1 MTSMRKEEVQKTNE
15 TFQELKDR
23 INDKNYELS
32 IVYRKNLAYKQDNI
46 EKEKIIKD
54 LKERYVDIESKLKSV
69 EGEKLLLKT
78 MNNNQVEI
86 MKSEINLLKT
96 SLDDVGQTIK
106 QINIYRDALD
116 NWKFINE
123 KNYNTKSPVDLISIA
138 KNDRK
143 ETLLIY
149 EQLSAIMNN
158 QIEEY
163 DSQLERLKQKKDNSV
178 INYDQY
184 LEELQKVMDGFKN
197 RVKNLFDEQEQ
208 LRSHYRKLNEIISN
222 YINGNRFS
230 KTNILLDNI
239 NKMYSI
245 MVVYS
250 EDHGYTYKVINN
262 VEFCH
267 KCKAKTVLCPHK
279 KFDITY
285 EIPVSA
291 TNIRIVHPDLFIW
304 KPESNIV
311 EEVDNT
317 IETEDIDGKTI
328 DVKEIT
334 KLPTYQKIWNYFF
347 FKQNG
352 VKPALSREY
361 SYSKLVAIIWEVFN
375 ARYVVEEDP
384 NFMNQEHLKT
394 FTESFF
400 TFINKKYIIEK
411 ISKYV
416 LHDIIKALQ
425 ENENLPIVTLFSRT
439 LSGEEDCS
447 WKYYYI
453 LSQFI
458 RSYNNFNSN
467 NVSKIFKTIYPMKN
481 ESFYE
486 EIEFDYQSFCKAKS
500 TKETFLDY
508 ILFLIKKQAE
518 PNYLFFLEILHR
530 YDHRNNGYLEFA
542 EYIEFANQ
550 MIPKASYNTVELQ
563 YRISEQI
570 TRRSDRVPL
579 ERLSYI
585 TCFLFVLSVKK
596 NFRWKFVESLTKEY
610 INHSNASY
618 LENVNIEELNR
629 IIEKAKQDTIDPEA
643 VENEEKKM
651 SERVDQLLK
660 RDGIDMEVVNDCIKN
675 GKPIPED
682 IANEIINREC
692 SKRFPS
698 NTNLKAQERADEIL
712 ANRTKIKLFGSN
724 DSITEDG
731 VEKTETKNNNN
742 NNEDDGYTNNNNTE
756 NNEDNNN
763 NNNIENNNTENKGD
777 NNINT
782 SNKESETTE
791 SNDNNNNNEK
801 NNEAADTSN
810 NNKESNDTDTNKESA
825 DNENSKANTDNNNN
839 DDNSNNNKDTS
850 NAETNKQ
857 NDDNNNDNS
866 TNDNNDTG
874 INNENNN
881 ENANES
887 EETNTSTS

>member
-1 MTSMRKEEVQKTNE
+1 
-15 TFQELKDR
+15 
-23 INDKNYELS
+23 
-32 IVYRKNLAYKQDNI
+32 
-46 EKEKIIKD
+46 
-54 LKERYVDIESKLKSV
+54 
-69 EGEKLLLKT
+69 

-86 MKSEINLLKT
+86 MKSEINLLK
-96 SLDDVGQTIK
+96 
-106 QINIYRDALD
+106 
-116 NWKFINE
+116 
-123 KNYNTKSPVDLISIA
+123 SIA

-184 LEELQKVMDGFKN
+184 LEE
-197 RVKNLFDEQEQ
+197 
-208 LRSHYRKLNEIISN
+208 
-222 YINGNRFS
+222 
-230 KTNILLDNI
+230 
-239 NKMYSI
+239 
-245 MVVYS
+245 VVYS

-481 ESFYE
+481 
-486 EIEFDYQSFCKAKS
+486 
-500 TKETFLDY
+500 
-508 ILFLIKKQAE
+508 
-518 PNYLFFLEILHR
+518 FLEILHR

-712 ANRTKIKLFGSN
+712 ANRTKIKLFGM
-724 DSITEDG
+724 
-731 VEKTETKNNNN
+731 
-742 NNEDDGYTNNNNTE
+742 Y
-756 NNEDNNN
+756 
-763 NNNIENNNTENKGD
+763 
-777 NNINT
+777 
-782 SNKESETTE
+782 
-791 SNDNNNNNEK
+791 K
-801 NNEAADTSN
+801 NNESN
-810 NNKESNDTDTNKESA
+810 C
-825 DNENSKANTDNNNN
+825 
-839 DDNSNNNKDTS
+839 
-850 NAETNKQ
+850 
-857 NDDNNNDNS
+857 
-866 TNDNNDTG
+866 
-874 INNENNN
+874 
-881 ENANES
+881 
-887 EETNTSTS
+887 